1 MRHTWVYL
9 IERKSEV
16 FDCFSNLEGFVEIEM
31 GRKIKCLQS
40 DGEKEY
46 FSGQFNG
53 FLQKMGIRREFSC
66 NAGAKRR
73 GREEKSVGCGSGT
86 GNAGGE
92 ELAQVLLGRGG
103 KDHSIH
109 PEPDRRQSVGAR
121 AIFRNKAE
129 LATLEGV
136 R

>member
-1 MRHTWVYL
+1 MYGGQQKTLVSFIDDYMRHTWVCL

-46 FSGQFNG
+46 FSGQFNSY
-53 FLQKMGIRREFSC
+53 LQKMGIRREFSC

-73 GREEKSVGCGSGT
+73 GQEEKSVGYGSGA

-92 ELAQVLLGRGG
+92 EFAQVLLGQGG
-103 KDHSIH
+103 KDSGIH
-109 PEPDRRQSVGAR
+109 LELDPRQNIG
-121 AIFRNKAE
+121 
-129 LATLEGV
+129 T
-136 R
+136 